1 MSVDGARDTVGELD
15 VELGESVLGVDRSVG
30 DVTDGSGL
38 DDVPDGESL
47 DAVEWESVVALDTWP
62 PE

>member
-1 MSVDGARDTVGELD
+1 MDGARDTVGELD

-38 DDVPDGESL
+38 NDVPDGESL
-47 DAVEWESVVALDTWP
+47 DAVGWKGILALDT
-62 PE
+62 